1 MQNHVRCIVHPS
13 RGISACQ
20 GQFSGWPVPTCRSRV
35 STFSARPWSARRA
48 LQATLA
54 RTASTSR
61 DAGCAAFTDLAL
73 GSGRADDAVTGS
85 AFRPCGSGFAVWARC
100 ALRSRLAPFAP
111 FACSARAAD
120 HARNAAVAA
129 LALRSGGSGYAL
141 RSNCARDA
149 RLANVSRETLF
160 ASLAA
165 LALRSDRTN
174 APGNPGPAV
183 DPVAAIAAGRTRCT
197 VLAVLAIAA
206 VAHQREAVGNRAGDL
221 TLMAAA
227 LLDNLS
233 AEFRQ
238 GARRLRFQQSK
249 RPRPFYLLLRQHL
262 AERISESINER
273 RIFA

>member
-61 DAGCAAFTDLAL
+61 DAGCAALTDFAL

-100 ALRSRLAPFAP
+100 ALRSRLAPFAS
-111 FACSARAAD
+111 FSCSARTAD
-120 HARNAAVAA
+120 HARNAP
-129 LALRSGGSGYAL
+129 LALRSGWSGCAL

-149 RLANVSRETLF
+149 RVANVSRETLF

-165 LALRSDRTN
+165 LALRSDRTG
-174 APGNPGPAV
+174 APGNPGPAI
-183 DPVAAIAAGRTRCT
+183 DPVAAIAAGCTRCT
-197 VLAVLAIAA
+197 VLAILAIAA